1 MQQKNFQFSI
11 LNLAYRLAGF
21 QFSTRF
27 VTIVICLLLITCCQL
42 QTFAQQDVNVLLQKV
57 KAKIE
62 SVNDYEANGKMKTN
76 VAFLKVPVATIK
88 MYFKKPNKLKIKNE
102 KGISFVPKGAVSI
115 NLNNILSGNKYTIID
130 IGEDKIAGAKV
141 RVVKLLPTDDN
152 ADVILST
159 LYIDETNL
167 VIKKAKTTT
176 KDNGTYELEMTYGKY
191 TAYGLPDK
199 VIFSFN
205 TKDYKLPK
213 GITFDFD
220 DGAVKKPV
228 EKNKKGRAEIV
239 LSSYTINKGVL
250 DSVFL

>member
-1 MQQKNFQFSI
+1 MSKIQYKNFEFWISNFQFK
-11 LNLAYRLAGF
+11 LVVGKLLF
-21 QFSTRF
+21 
-27 VTIVICLLLITCCQL
+27 CLFFIACYQL
-42 QTFAQQDVNVLLQKV
+42 PTFAQQDVNVLLQKV

-102 KGISFVPKGAVSI
+102 KGISFVPRGAVSI
-115 NLNNILSGNKYTIID
+115 NLNNILSGNKYTVID
-130 IGEDKIAGAKV
+130 IGEDKISGAKV
-141 RVVKLLPTDDN
+141 RVVKLLPDDDN
-152 ADVILST
+152 ADIILST

-239 LSSYTINKGVL
+239 LSSYIINKGVL